1 MSYQITGKLI
11 KIYDENKVS
20 DKFKK
25 REFVIEKQD
34 GNYTDSI
41 KFQLVQDKT
50 NLIDDFSLGNEIT
63 IDFNIKGNE
72 WKDSYFVNL
81 QAWRI
86 KTETKTQTTN
96 EAPPPSM
103 DEIPLNDESDDVLPF

>member
-81 QAWRI
+81 TAWRI
-86 KTETKTQTTN
+86 KAADNAPTSN
-96 EAPPPSM
+96 EAPPPNM
-103 DEIPLNDESDDVLPF
+103 DEIPLNEESDDDLPF